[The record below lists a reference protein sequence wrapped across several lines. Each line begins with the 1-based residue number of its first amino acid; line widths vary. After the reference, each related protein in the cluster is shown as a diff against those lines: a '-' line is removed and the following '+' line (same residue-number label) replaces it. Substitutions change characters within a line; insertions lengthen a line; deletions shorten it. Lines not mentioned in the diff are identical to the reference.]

1 MIKCC
6 KGCQKRE
13 VGCHGKCET
22 YAREKEAHINDTVAQ
37 NVYMSNHDYREDV
50 RIGRKLKVVRLY
62 GDKNSKEFLGLYQR
76 HH

>member
-13 VGCHGKCET
+13 VGCHGKCEK
-22 YAREKEAHINDTVAQ
+22 YAREKEAHVADLVAKD
-37 NVYMSNHDYREDV
+37 NYLADHDYREDV
-50 RIGRKLKVVRLY
+50 RIRKKLNRVRMY
-62 GDKNSKEFLGLYQR
+62 GDKESKEFLGLYQR